1 MKAETIGQRLRSAR
15 LKAGFYTARTAAE
28 ELGVT
33 PNTYYR
39 YERDESTPP
48 YKVLSRLA
56 ELFKVPLSELL
67 EDGDAPTVARPPYQ
81 PGFSEPQPLLH
92 AGRDPGDYPDA
103 TGYCSVLA
111 WKLANDLSDQ
121 MLEQHLADQHSRPRL
136 TAELYFALT
145 TSPASALTPYK
156 DVLSLNQELWDQL
169 SHYLSVYHSV
179 LEKTLRV
186 DGYPQI

>member
-1 MKAETIGQRLRSAR
+1 MMKAETSLGERLRSAR
-15 LKAGFYTARTAAE
+15 LKAGFYPARTVAE
-28 ELGVT
+28 ELGVA

-48 YKVLSRLA
+48 YKILARLA
-56 ELFKVPLSELL
+56 ELFKVPLFELL
-67 EDGDAPTVARPPYQ
+67 EDGDTPTAPSPPQQ
-81 PGFSEPQPLLH
+81 PGFSEPQPILH
-92 AGRDPGDYPDA
+92 SGKDTGDYPDA

-121 MLEQHLADQHSRPRL
+121 MLDQHLVDQHSRPRL
-136 TAELYFALT
+136 TAELYLALT

-156 DVLSLNQELWDQL
+156 DVLSLNQGLWDQL

-186 DGYPQI
+186 D